1 MKTKTYKEI
10 SQELFEND
18 VYYTDSEGYIFYE
31 KPCYKGRCN
40 DDLNV
45 AKYLNKDWIPN

>member
-10 SQELFEND
+10 SQELFENG

-31 KPCYKGRCN
+31 RPCYKWRCN
-40 DDLNV
+40 DDLN
-45 AKYLNKDWIPN
+45 ATSNNECSKIFK